1 MDDLLILLTACL
13 AYKTLINCRQRE
25 QELMRDRA
33 KTPNGDEREVR
44 DSAYYNG
51 KSYNLSFSIENAKL
65 NSRGFSSY

>member
-1 MDDLLILLTACL
+1 
-13 AYKTLINCRQRE
+13 
-25 QELMRDRA
+25 MRDRA
-33 KTPNGDEREVR
+33 KTPHGDDEREVR